1 MTVVRSK
8 HEDFGAVFDS
18 ADGRAFPTHY
28 GRPERTHTAVRR
40 IVGVRESDYGVL
52 SIYGED
58 RVDFLDDTVSNRV
71 PADDG
76 EGAYTL
82 LLDPDGNV
90 EADLYVFATGDRLLV
105 FTPPGRAAAIGEE
118 WRGRIFLQ
126 DVEIEVATGD
136 FGVFG
141 VHGPKA
147 TEKVASVLG
156 GPGAPQEPL
165 SFVRGRIRTE
175 GVTVIRGDGLAGE
188 EGFEVVCTADA
199 ASEVFDAL
207 VTHGLNAVPF
217 GERSWETL
225 TVEAGT
231 PLFETELEGEL
242 ANVTGVRNGLD
253 FEKGCF
259 VGQERVA
266 RIENLGNTP
275 RQIIGL
281 TPESVPPRGAPV
293 LDGDDEVGTVTRA
306 VESPTLESPVAM
318 AVLDFDA
325 DPDAV
330 RVEGEAVPAERRSLP
345 FVTGSEQSQRLPTY
359 GPDT

>member
-8 HEDFGAVFDS
+8 HDDFGAVFDGS
-18 ADGRAFPTHY
+18 GREFPTHY

-40 IVGVRESDYGVL
+40 VVGVRESDYGILAVR
-52 SIYGED
+52 GAD
-58 RVDFLDDTVSNRV
+58 RVEFVDDTVSNSV
-71 PADDG
+71 PAADG
-76 EGAYTL
+76 EGVYAL
-82 LLDPDGNV
+82 LLDPDGRI

-105 FTPPGRAAAIGEE
+105 FTPPGREDEIAEE
-118 WRGRIFLQ
+118 WRGRTFVQ
-126 DVEIEVATGD
+126 DVEIDVVTGD

-156 GPGAPQEPL
+156 GPGTPEEPL

-175 GVTVIRGDGLAGE
+175 GATVIRGDGLAGE
-188 EGFEVVCTADA
+188 EGYEVVCTADA
-199 ASEVFDAL
+199 AAEVFDAL

-217 GERSWETL
+217 GSRSWETL

-231 PLFETELEGEL
+231 PLFESELDGEL

-259 VGQERVA
+259 VGQETVA
-266 RIENLGNTP
+266 RVENLGTAP
-275 RQIIGL
+275 QRVVGL
-281 TPESVPPRGAPV
+281 APEERPAPGAAV
-293 LDGDDEVGTVTRA
+293 LADGREVGSVTRA
-306 VESPTLESPVAM
+306 VESPTLDRPIAM
-318 AVLDFDA
+318 ALVEFDA

-330 RVEGEAVPAERRSLP
+330 RVDGDPVAATREGLP
-345 FVTGSEQSQRLPTY
+345 FVEGSERSRRLPTY
-359 GPDT
+359 